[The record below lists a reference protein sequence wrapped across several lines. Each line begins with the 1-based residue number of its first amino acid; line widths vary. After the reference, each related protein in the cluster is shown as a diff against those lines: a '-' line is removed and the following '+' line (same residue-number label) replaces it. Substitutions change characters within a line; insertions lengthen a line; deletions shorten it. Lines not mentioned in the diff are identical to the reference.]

1 MTSIDNLKKSLLKDD
16 EVKALDIKKE
26 ADAKAADMI
35 KSAETKAKAVM
46 EDMKAKAEK
55 DGMDR
60 KERMLSRAH
69 LDARNSILEAK
80 QKAIDNVLNAAVERV
95 SQMADSEYENLLERM
110 LLNSVETGDEEV
122 IFSKKDKARIQP
134 AFFARVNEKLASS
147 GKKGM
152 LTLSNETMNITSG
165 FVLRRGGLEINNS
178 IEAQIRILRDS
189 LEGEIASL
197 LFEGR

>member
-122 IFSKKDKARIQP
+122 IFSKRDRERIQP

>member
-35 KSAETKAKAVM
+35 KSAEIKAKAVM

-55 DGMDR
+55 DGMDK

-95 SQMADSEYENLLERM
+95 SQMSDSEYENLLERM

>member
-35 KSAETKAKAVM
+35 KSAEIKAKAVM

-55 DGMDR
+55 DGMDK

-95 SQMADSEYENLLERM
+95 SQMSDSEYENLLERM
-110 LLNSVETGDEEV
+110 LLNSVEIGDEEV
-122 IFSKKDKARIQP
+122 IFSKRDKARIQP
-134 AFFARVNEKLASS
+134 AFFVRVNEKLASS

>member
-35 KSAETKAKAVM
+35 KSAEIKAKAVM

-55 DGMDR
+55 DGMDK

-69 LDARNSILEAK
+69 LDARNSILEVK

-95 SQMADSEYENLLERM
+95 SQMSDSEYENLLERM

-122 IFSKKDKARIQP
+122 IFSKKDKVRIQP